1 MCVAFENLEGNALL
15 SESLGE
21 TEPAQASSDN
31 EYMHVDDFE
40 VGNWESD
47 SLLCFNEIANN

>member
-40 VGNWESD
+40 VGN
-47 SLLCFNEIANN
+47 